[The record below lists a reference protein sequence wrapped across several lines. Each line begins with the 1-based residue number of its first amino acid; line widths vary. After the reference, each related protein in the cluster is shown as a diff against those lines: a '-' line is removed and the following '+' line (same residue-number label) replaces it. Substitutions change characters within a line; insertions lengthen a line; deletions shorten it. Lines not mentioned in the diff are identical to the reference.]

1 MLIALY
7 RCSLHRS
14 TRRRKIEFSE
24 KFVSLAI
31 IPNVGNV
38 GIGRGVG
45 SGSDRDRIRQKC
57 PLFDQ
62 VLVK

>member
-1 MLIALY
+1 MM
-7 RCSLHRS
+7 
-14 TRRRKIEFSE
+14 RKIEFSE

-31 IPNVGNV
+31 IPDVGNV

-45 SGSDRDRIRQKC
+45 SGSGSPATEQKY

-62 VLVK
+62 VSPK

>member
-7 RCSLHRS
+7 RRSLHRS
-14 TRRRKIEFSE
+14 TRGRKIEFSE

-45 SGSDRDRIRQKC
+45 SGSDRDRIGQKY
-57 PLFDQ
+57 PLFT
-62 VLVK
+62 LVSLK